1 MTNSKS
7 RVTGTVIHGKGRGTG
22 LGFPTANL
30 KLDNPSQRPPKGIYA
45 AYTHIKNPTSAP
57 GAEVGYP
64 AAVHVGPGPTFN
76 QETPTVEVHLLYFL
90 YQELYDQRLEV
101 QFVERIADIKKFDSI
116 EELKVRIQQNC
127 DRVRQLLTAS

>member
-1 MTNSKS
+1 M
-7 RVTGTVIHGKGRGTG
+7 
-22 LGFPTANL
+22 
-30 KLDNPSQRPPKGIYA
+30 
-45 AYTHIKNPTSAP
+45 
-57 GAEVGYP
+57 GYP
-64 AAVHVGPGPTFN
+64 AAVHVGPVPTFN
-76 QETPTVEVHLLYFL
+76 QETPTVEVHLLDFL